1 MCLGYNETGQQH
13 TGPACPRS
21 PWVAGTRTHRAVPQA
36 DFCGLAPPSLRSLN
50 EYAPS
55 FMLGPVLGA
64 SHACGIGVSQLP
76 HEVSRSSFPFYRMR
90 NRLTQKSL
98 PEASRRQATNSH
110 AGRSACKARDSHPS
124 LHFGSFFLQVK
135 QVSTWML
142 SLLSWYLISPI
153 HGFWPQGGIPFP

>member
-1 MCLGYNETGQQH
+1 MSLTVRHRKTLEHGDSIQHMCLGYNETGQQH

-76 HEVSRSSFPFYRMR
+76 HEVSRSSFPFYQMR
-90 NRLTQKSL
+90 NRLTQNHFLRLVGGRPQIPTQVGLRAKPVIPIPACILGLSF
-98 PEASRRQATNSH
+98 SR
-110 AGRSACKARDSHPS
+110 
-124 LHFGSFFLQVK
+124 
-135 QVSTWML
+135 
-142 SLLSWYLISPI
+142 
-153 HGFWPQGGIPFP
+153 